1 PTLEPGQI
9 ERLKRYKANRDPAA
23 VESALGKVKATAG
36 TSDNLLY
43 SIKDA
48 LRADCTL
55 GEISDSL
62 REVFGVY
69 TP

>member
-1 PTLEPGQI
+1 
-9 ERLKRYKANRDPAA
+9 
-23 VESALGKVKATAG
+23 VKAAAG
-36 TSDNLLY
+36 TTDNLMY

>member
-1 PTLEPGQI
+1 VTLRQLSQ
-9 ERLKRYKANRDPAA
+9 RLEGSKAA
-23 VESALGKVKATAG
+23 AG
-36 TSDNLLY
+36 TTDNLMY

>member
-1 PTLEPGQI
+1 LEPGQI
-9 ERLKRYKANRDPAA
+9 ARLKRYKANRDAAA
-23 VESALGKVKATAG
+23 VESALGRVKAAAG
-36 TSDNLLY
+36 TIDNLMY

>member
-1 PTLEPGQI
+1 
-9 ERLKRYKANRDPAA
+9 
-23 VESALGKVKATAG
+23 V
-36 TSDNLLY
+36 LY
-43 SIKDA
+43 SIKEA

-62 REVFGVY
+62 REVFGTY